1 MVIVSCILVIK
12 KIMGQ
17 KVNPKSI
24 RLKIN
29 ENWQSKWFGRHNFA
43 ENLISDIKIRR
54 TLLTKL
60 KDASISNI
68 DIKRDAN
75 KVSIDIFS
83 GRPGVVIGRG
93 GAGSDE
99 LKKFLST
106 FVKDKIQINIIE
118 IKRPDGNAA
127 IIGQNIANQI
137 EKRMPFRRAMKQ
149 SIEKAK
155 TTGVK
160 GMKIQI
166 SGRLNGADIAR
177 SEKLAFGTVPL
188 GTFKSKID
196 YAYITALTTY
206 GIIGIKVWIY
216 NGEKIMTIDELI
228 N

>member
-1 MVIVSCILVIK
+1 
-12 KIMGQ
+12 MGQ

-29 ENWQSKWFGRHNFA
+29 GTWQSKWFGRLNFA
-43 ENLISDIKIRR
+43 ENLIADVKIRR
-54 TLLTKL
+54 MLMIKL

-75 KVSIDIFS
+75 KVTIDIFS

-93 GAGSDE
+93 GAGSDD
-99 LKKFLST
+99 LKKLLSE

-118 IKRPDGNAA
+118 VKRPDGNAA
-127 IIGQNIANQI
+127 IIAQNLANQI

-149 SIEKAK
+149 SLEKAK
-155 TTGVK
+155 NAGAK
-160 GMKIQI
+160 GMKVQI

-177 SEKLAFGTVPL
+177 SEKLSFGTVPL
-188 GTFKSKID
+188 GTFKSDID
-196 YAYITALTTY
+196 YSSLTALTTY

-216 NGEKIMTIDELI
+216 NGEKMMTVEEMTK
-228 N
+228 